1 VRRRE
6 FITLLGG
13 AAAAWPLSAR
23 AQQPATPVIG
33 LLGSESLDLWAG
45 RMRAF
50 HQGLSETGYVDG
62 QNVAIEYR
70 WAEGH
75 NDRLPALAA
84 DLVHRQVT
92 VIAAPGSTPATL
104 AAKGATSTI
113 PIIFWIGGDPV
124 ELGLV
129 ASLNRPQGNLTG
141 VTTLNHGL
149 VAKRVELLHEIVPG
163 ASSIAVL
170 VNPTSPTLTRTTI
183 EEAQAAARSFGLELH
198 ILNASTEP
206 DFDVVFA
213 NLIQSR
219 AGGLVI
225 GTDTFFS
232 SRLEQLAALSVRHAV
247 PTVYHFREF
256 AAAGGLIAYGGSLAE
271 AFRGTGV
278 YIGRI
283 LKGEKPADL
292 PVQQVTIVEMYINLK
307 TAKALGLDIP
317 LPLIGRANELIE

>member
-1 VRRRE
+1 MRRRE

-13 AAAAWPLSAR
+13 AAAGWPLTAR
-23 AQQPATPVIG
+23 AQQPAMPVIG
-33 LLGSESLDLWAG
+33 LLGSESPDLWAG

-50 HQGLSETGYVDG
+50 HQGLGETGYVDG
-62 QNVAIEYR
+62 RNVAIEYR

-84 DLVHRQVT
+84 DLVRRRVT

-104 AAKGATSTI
+104 AAKAATSTI
-113 PIIFWIGGDPV
+113 PIIFWIGSDPI

-129 ASLNRPQGNLTG
+129 VSLNRPEGNLTG

-149 VAKRVELLHEIVPG
+149 VAKRVQLLHEVVPG
-163 ASSIAVL
+163 TNSIAVL
-170 VNPTSPTLTRTTI
+170 INPTSPTLTKI
-183 EEAQAAARSFGLELH
+183 SIGDAQAAVRSLGLELH
-198 ILNASTEP
+198 ILNASTER
-206 DFDVVFA
+206 DFDLVFA
-213 NLIQSR
+213 NLIQLR
-219 AGGLVI
+219 AAGLVI

-247 PTVYHFREF
+247 PTIYHFREF
-256 AAAGGLIAYGGSLAE
+256 AAAGGLMAYGGSLAD

-278 YIGRI
+278 YTGRI
-283 LKGEKPADL
+283 LKGEKPANL
-292 PVQQVTIVEMYINLK
+292 PVQQVTRVELYINLK

-317 LPLIGRANELIE
+317 LPLIGRADELIE

>member
-1 VRRRE
+1 
-6 FITLLGG
+6 
-13 AAAAWPLSAR
+13 
-23 AQQPATPVIG
+23 
-33 LLGSESLDLWAG
+33 
-45 RMRAF
+45 
-50 HQGLSETGYVDG
+50 
-62 QNVAIEYR
+62 VAIEYR

-84 DLVHRQVT
+84 DLVHRRVT
-92 VIAAPGSTPATL
+92 VLAAPGSTPATL
-104 AAKGATSTI
+104 AAKAATSTI
-113 PIIFWIGGDPV
+113 PIVFWIGGDPV

-149 VAKRVELLHEIVPG
+149 IAKRVELLHEIVAG

-170 VNPTSPTLTRTTI
+170 VNPTSPTLTKTTI

-198 ILNASTEP
+198 ILNASTER

-213 NLIQSR
+213 NLIQLR

-278 YIGRI
+278 YTGRI

-317 LPLIGRANELIE
+317 LPLIGRANEVIE

>member
-62 QNVAIEYR
+62 RNVAIEYR
-70 WAEGH
+70 WAKGH

-183 EEAQAAARSFGLELH
+183 EEAQAAARSFGRELH
-198 ILNASTEP
+198 ILNASTER

-213 NLIQSR
+213 NLIQLR
-219 AGGLVI
+219 TGGLVI

-317 LPLIGRANELIE
+317 LPLIGRANEVIE